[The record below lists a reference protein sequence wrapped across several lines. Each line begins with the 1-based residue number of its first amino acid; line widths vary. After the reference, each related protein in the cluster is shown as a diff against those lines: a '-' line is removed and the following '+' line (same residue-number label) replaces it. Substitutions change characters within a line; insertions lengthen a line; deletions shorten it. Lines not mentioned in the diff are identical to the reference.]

1 MSHRPKSLGS
11 RHAGGGCLGPARGR
25 SAAPGRSSLPG
36 RGKGRRKERDG
47 PRPGLSPH
55 LPQARKG
62 PRPSKGPPSELPAG
76 SRAALG
82 KCAAQGGEET
92 EGETGQEE
100 EPRCSAAAATARPS
114 GSRAPQAP
122 GEEGREPSAMA
133 TARAGGEAEQPP
145 LRCAWPQPWGR
156 ATAGS
161 EEGRGQ
167 DTTPPAP
174 KPGRRPAPVPYG
186 RARLRAAGSCSLG
199 VCTTSLLCLFWYSL

>member
-25 SAAPGRSSLPG
+25 SAAPGHSSLPG

-47 PRPGLSPH
+47 PRPGRSAH

-62 PRPSKGPPSELPAG
+62 PRPSEGPPSELPAG

-82 KCAAQGGEET
+82 KCAARGGEET

-114 GSRAPQAP
+114 SSQAPQAP

-145 LRCAWPQPWGR
+145 PLRV
-156 ATAGS
+156 ATALG
-161 EEGRGQ
+161 EGDGRERGG
-167 DTTPPAP
+167 AG
-174 KPGRRPAPVPYG
+174 PGHHPSRPEAGAVTG
-186 RARLRAAGSCSLG
+186 TASLRASSLEG
-199 VCTTSLLCLFWYSL
+199 CWEL